1 MNIVVVEDE
10 EALREETVFHLQ
22 RAGHSVSGVGSAA
35 ALYRHLAIAP
45 VDLIVLDLGLPDE
58 DGLSVAAHIQ
68 ARGYGVVM
76 LTARSAMDDR
86 IRGLQQGA
94 DAYLAKPV
102 DFGLLLATIT
112 SVNRRLGAVPVAPV
126 APIPPPEWLLDS
138 ANWILHAPDGQTIP
152 LTAKENGLLKM
163 LFAAPG
169 VAVERRALMR
179 SLQAGVDS
187 FDSHRLEALVSR
199 LRHKIAQHT
208 PLSLPIR
215 TVHGVGYAF
224 VRGEST

>member
-10 EALREETVFHLQ
+10 EALREETVFHL
-22 RAGHSVSGVGSAA
+22 RHAGHSVTGVDCAA
-35 ALYRHLAIAP
+35 ALYRHLASAA

-58 DGLSVAAHIQ
+58 DGLGVAAHVQ

-76 LTARSAMDDR
+76 LTARSAMEDR

-102 DFGLLLATIT
+102 DFALLLATIT
-112 SVNRRLGAVPVAPV
+112 SVYRRLGAAPIAPV
-126 APIPPPEWLLDS
+126 SPAEWWLDS
-138 ANWILHAPDGQTIP
+138 TNWMLSSPDGQAIP
-152 LTAKENGLLKM
+152 LTAKETILLKM
-163 LFAAPG
+163 LFATPG

-179 SLQAGVDS
+179 SLQAGTDD
-187 FDSHRLEALVSR
+187 FDSRRLEALVSR

-208 PLSLPIR
+208 PLLLPVK

-224 VRGEST
+224 VRGGESM